1 MYNRTIIKMIK
12 LDLKKLD
19 LKLMDDV
26 FEEFI
31 CENFSEKCKYFLSY
45 FHGKS
50 INSCHTRTRVYLCCI
65 FGKGEENWKRL
76 TYLWPRP
83 LKISSMDLWTLLQ
96 FHHHHCSKM
105 GTLVKFPVWLI
116 YNHIVCC
123 IEALC
128 FQRPSR
134 CRKQVFH
141 DIEPQ
146 SKTTLRFA
154 ARLMSILIAPQHN
167 LQLHLKS
174 KRAKRHL

>member
-1 MYNRTIIKMIK
+1 M
-12 LDLKKLD
+12 KKLD
-19 LKLMDDV
+19 LKLTDDI

-31 CENFSEKCKYFLSY
+31 CENFNKKCKYFLSY

-96 FHHHHCSKM
+96 FHHHHCSKL

-116 YNHIVCC
+116 IIWYFNY
-123 IEALC
+123 
-128 FQRPSR
+128 
-134 CRKQVFH
+134 VFNVRV
-141 DIEPQ
+141 D
-146 SKTTLRFA
+146 A
-154 ARLMSILIAPQHN
+154 ANKFFMILSH
-167 LQLHLKS
+167 KS
-174 KRAKRHL
+174 KQLYILL